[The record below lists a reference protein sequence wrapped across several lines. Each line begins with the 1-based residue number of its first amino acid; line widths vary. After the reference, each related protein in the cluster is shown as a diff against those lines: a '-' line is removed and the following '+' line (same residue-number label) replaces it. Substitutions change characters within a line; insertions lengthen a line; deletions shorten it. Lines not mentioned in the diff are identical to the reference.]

1 MPESAPLKAQ
11 EQLPELQKQSLVDS
25 HKEHSDAL
33 ESKLSPD
40 EAGRNKLR
48 MDQKMQALLHEKF
61 GQLKGYE
68 TFERFVSGTNVSDSE
83 REAFYS
89 YIQARINLDG
99 AEEILT
105 DIEFGDVTLPTNRE
119 TFALF
124 ANRFGLQTSQDRMK
138 DDFKKAKQNYLNA
151 LPTLDNIQGIP
162 QTTKLRGMIG
172 NLNDLDGEE
181 LGDAI
186 KAIERHLV

>member
-1 MPESAPLKAQ
+1 
-11 EQLPELQKQSLVDS
+11 
-25 HKEHSDAL
+25 
-33 ESKLSPD
+33 
-40 EAGRNKLR
+40 
-48 MDQKMQALLHEKF
+48 MQALLHEKF